1 MIEVVFSDSAAGSL
15 KQAQHNLQGSFSPG
29 LGGFSDV
36 FCLDLAFSI
45 GDLQEEGISKKR
57 LEVLNLLFK
66 CYPEA
71 VGRPAAEK
79 LFQTGVQNFK
89 IIQERFF
96 SREAIRLWYSD
107 QPDELCGFYWFLAQL
122 DGWNLFSKVCAV
134 KIPTEGSNG
143 QKNSYPIGCGALSPE
158 EWQKYLPLQKDL
170 SREFIAGIALR
181 WRNLQQE
188 NAPLRVVING
198 TPQSVP
204 EDFYDS
210 LIKFELEKQNDPFW
224 EAQIIGQ
231 ILGNAK
237 LGISD
242 GWLASRMEKMIE
254 SGCLIVLS
262 PAPPSRPKYRRILK
276 KKDDL
281 SF

>member
-107 QPDELCGFYWFLAQL
+107 
-122 DGWNLFSKVCAV
+122 
-134 KIPTEGSNG
+134 
-143 QKNSYPIGCGALSPE
+143 
-158 EWQKYLPLQKDL
+158 
-170 SREFIAGIALR
+170 
-181 WRNLQQE
+181 
-188 NAPLRVVING
+188 
-198 TPQSVP
+198 
-204 EDFYDS
+204 
-210 LIKFELEKQNDPFW
+210 
-224 EAQIIGQ
+224 
-231 ILGNAK
+231 
-237 LGISD
+237 
-242 GWLASRMEKMIE
+242 
-254 SGCLIVLS
+254 
-262 PAPPSRPKYRRILK
+262 
-276 KKDDL
+276 
-281 SF
+281 